1 MNLIS
6 HRIKAESQK
15 FIRNVIK
22 KTIFDGI
29 FIFVIQ
35 ALMSNYPRNFR
46 RLIKRSL
53 AFGRFIHIGHIL
65 VECGYLTVDVYFN

>member
-6 HRIKAESQK
+6 QRIKTERQK

-29 FIFVIQ
+29 FIFVFQ
-35 ALMSNYPRNFR
+35 ALMSNYPRNVR

-53 AFGRFIHIGHIL
+53 AFRRFIHIGHIL
-65 VECGYLTVDVYFN
+65 VECGYLIMDVYFN